1 VLGKRLRC
9 LTNGGLLGGQRGV
22 AEARKCQEQHRA
34 RKKQAGAAK
43 EGYIVALSYVVEYC
57 EGPGPGDRTYQ
68 NERVSTSGRSALPS
82 VVTEGSG
89 DLFAARSAQDLCA
102 KSNYRCR
109 ERSCSPAPN
118 SKSIFSCLQG
128 T

>member
-1 VLGKRLRC
+1 MLGKRLRC

-68 NERVSTSGRSALPS
+68 NERVSARIFTSLALPL
-82 VVTEGSG
+82 EFQPI
-89 DLFAARSAQDLCA
+89 LANQL
-102 KSNYRCR
+102 YR
-109 ERSCSPAPN
+109 
-118 SKSIFSCLQG
+118 LG
-128 T
+128 G

>member
-1 VLGKRLRC
+1 MLGKRLGC

-68 NERVSTSGRSALPS
+68 NERVKHLVASPKRTHPEVTRGQVACHVDFSAIRQ
-82 VVTEGSG
+82 T
-89 DLFAARSAQDLCA
+89 
-102 KSNYRCR
+102 N
-109 ERSCSPAPN
+109 
-118 SKSIFSCLQG
+118 
-128 T
+128 